1 VGGLFSEGRGNLG
14 IEVGRERFQAFGE
27 VPQAVLR
34 LIRAHR
40 FLARP
45 IALLFLRLEVS
56 LPGVVG
62 VAVKVIVVPGEL
74 REMLQDVSGRPRAV
88 LVPSRWGMGLGSRF
102 RFDQPEPQT
111 F

>member
-1 VGGLFSEGRGNLG
+1 LG
-14 IEVGRERFQAFGE
+14 IEVGRGIFNHWGE
-27 VPQAVLR
+27 ASPAVLR
-34 LIRAHR
+34 LLRAHR

-74 REMLQDVSGRPRAV
+74 REMIQDVSGRP
-88 LVPSRWGMGLGSRF
+88 
-102 RFDQPEPQT
+102 
-111 F
+111 